1 VEWVKPPEKD
11 GEAGAKPLS
20 KSART
25 ILAMLFEGPKF
36 VKELAEE
43 TGLKRPTVQ
52 LILSELS
59 VAKKVYAKDVENAKL
74 WYVLETEA
82 TPQQQ

>member
-1 VEWVKPPEKD
+1 
-11 GEAGAKPLS
+11 
-20 KSART
+20 
-25 ILAMLFEGPKF
+25 
-36 VKELAEE
+36 
-43 TGLKRPTVQ
+43 VQ